1 MLFNSIT
8 FLIFF
13 PTVLVLYF
21 IIPHKL
27 RNLFLL
33 LASCVFYMWLIPW
46 YILVLL
52 FLIVVDY
59 FSAIYIEKH
68 SGRTRKRILIV
79 SILSMSL
86 VLFVFKYDVL
96 LNEITKSIFS
106 FFSIKFSTP
115 TFNWALPIGLSFHT
129 FQSLSYVIEVYR
141 GHQKAERNFIIYALY
156 VMFFPQLVAGPIE
169 RPQHMIP
176 QFRRV
181 HHFLYTNIVEGCR
194 LILWGLFKKVVVADR
209 IALLVNHTFSN
220 IGRFDG
226 LPLLLAL
233 CFFAIQIYLDFS
245 AYSDIARGTAKCMGF
260 DLSINFNRPYFATSI
275 SEFWRRWHISLTN
288 WFKDYVYVPLGGN
301 RVSSVRNKVNLMI
314 TFTLSGIWHGA
325 HIQFA
330 LWGIIN
336 GLYLV
341 IEKMTSIRVKIKVPD
356 YIKRLGVFISAVFA
370 FTFFRSKSVEEA
382 FLIFTKVFQGLY
394 IDIVHAVD
402 LLFKGKDVTL
412 DMYGNEEFK
421 LGYIFVYILVIWIV
435 EYFFEKPDTRLNKI
449 VHKAFTEKGWI
460 RWSMYYA
467 LLFSIIFFGTF
478 KHIEFIYFQF

>member
-68 SGRTRKRILIV
+68 SGKKRKRILIV

-176 QFRRV
+176 QFYRV
-181 HHFLYTNIVEGCR
+181 HHFSYIHVVEGCR

-209 IALLVNHTFSN
+209 IALLVNHTFLN
-220 IGRFDG
+220 IARYDG
-226 LPLLLAL
+226 VPLLLAISL
-233 CFFAIQIYLDFS
+233 FAIQIYLDFS

-301 RVSSVRNKVNLMI
+301 RVSSIRNKLNLMI

-341 IEKMTSIRVKIKVPD
+341 IEKMTSIRVKIYVPD
-356 YIKRLGVFISAVFA
+356 VIKRIGVFLVAVFA
-370 FTFFRSKSVEEA
+370 FTFFRAGNVAEAMVIFSK
-382 FLIFTKVFQGLY
+382 IWNGLY
-394 IDIVHAVD
+394 VDIAYTMKLISED
-402 LLFKGKDVTL
+402 KDFITWL
-412 DMYGNEEFK
+412 YDSKEFS
-421 LGYIFVYILVIWIV
+421 LIHICIGIIIVWIV
-435 EYFFEKPDTRLNKI
+435 EYVFEKSNSKYGRKIIEFFERK
-449 VHKAFTEKGWI
+449 
-460 RWSMYYA
+460 RWVRWGSYYA
-467 LLFSIIFFGTF
+467 LLLLIIFFGTF

>member
-8 FLIFF
+8 FLVFF
-13 PTVLVLYF
+13 PTVLFLYF
-21 IIPHKL
+21 SIPHKL

-46 YILVLL
+46 YILILL
-52 FLIVVDY
+52 FLIVIDY
-59 FSAIYIEKH
+59 FSAIYIEKY
-68 SGRTRKRILIV
+68 SGKTKKRILIV

-86 VLFVFKYDVL
+86 VLFAFKYDAL

-106 FFSIKFSTP
+106 FFSINFSTP
-115 TFNWALPIGLSFHT
+115 TFSWALPIGLSFHT

-141 GHQKAERNFIIYALY
+141 GHQKAERDFIIYALY

-176 QFRRV
+176 QFHRV

-194 LILWGLFKKVVVADR
+194 LILWGIFKKVVVADR
-209 IALLVNHTFSN
+209 IALLVNYTFSN
-220 IGRFDG
+220 IGKFEG
-226 LPLLLAL
+226 LPLVLAL

-245 AYSDIARGTAKCMGF
+245 AYSDIARGTARCMGF

-301 RVSSVRNKVNLMI
+301 RVSSVRNRVNLMI

-325 HIQFA
+325 HMQFA

-341 IEKMTSIRVKIKVPD
+341 IEKMTSIRVKIRVPD
-356 YIKRLGVFISAVFA
+356 YIKRLGVFLSAVFA
-370 FTFFRSKSVEEA
+370 FTFFRVKSIEEA
-382 FLIFTKVFQGLY
+382 LLILSKVFKGLY
-394 IDIVHAVD
+394 VDIVHAFE
-402 LLFKGKDVTL
+402 LLFKGEDVTL

-421 LGYIFVYILVIWIV
+421 LSYIFVFILIVWIV
-435 EYFFEKPDTRLNKI
+435 EYIFEKPNMRFSKNVVKI
-449 VHKAFTEKGWI
+449 FAEKRWV
-460 RWSMYYA
+460 RWSMYYV
-467 LLFSIIFFGTF
+467 LLFLTIFFGTF
-478 KHIEFIYFQF
+478 KHIEFVYFQF